1 MPRHDSSAIRRQPV
15 YESVDKFFAAIT
27 ISFLLHL
34 IALTLVY
41 LYSTLTEPPVLKFPE
56 KDAYVV
62 YLVDPGKFTEVS
74 VPKSGKRSRP
84 GVATGKMQMKKVVKP
99 KKIAP
104 LTKKVDVVKKKIEV
118 EQKAIKRGVKET
130 AMPAKEY
137 KKVKKGGAVD
147 IRKFPYPWYIR
158 IMTDKINRKWDTL
171 SMDFFTD
178 RPVHVTVYFK
188 VDRQGKVG
196 NLYVEQPSLN
206 DAIDISAMDAV
217 RLSSPLPPLPPGYKE
232 DVLEV
237 HFGFRLEAVR

>member
-15 YESVDKFFAAIT
+15 YESVDKFFAAVT

-41 LYSTLTEPPVLKFPE
+41 LYSTLTEPPVRRIPE

-62 YLVDPGKFTEVS
+62 HLVDPGKFTKRS
-74 VPKSGKRSRP
+74 APKSGKRSRP
-84 GVATGKMQMKKVVKP
+84 GVSSGKMKMKKVVKP

-118 EQKAIKRGVKET
+118 EQKAIKRGIKET
-130 AMPAKEY
+130 EMPAKEY

-147 IRKFPYPWYIR
+147 IRKFPYEWYLR
-158 IMTDKINRKWDTL
+158 IMEDRIYRNWDTL
-171 SMDFFTD
+171 SVNFFTD
-178 RPVHVTVYFK
+178 RPVHVTVHFK

-196 NLYVEQPSLN
+196 NLYIEQSSLN
-206 DAIDISAMDAV
+206 DTIDISAMDAV
-217 RLSSPLPPLPPGYKE
+217 KLSSPLPPLPPGYKE